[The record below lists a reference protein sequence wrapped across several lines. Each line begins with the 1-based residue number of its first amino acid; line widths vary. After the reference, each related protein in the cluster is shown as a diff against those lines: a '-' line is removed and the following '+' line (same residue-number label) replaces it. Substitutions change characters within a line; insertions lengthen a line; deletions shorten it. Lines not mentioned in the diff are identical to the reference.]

1 MPIFGGFANR
11 PAATEAALEVLQAFW
26 MWGWALEYARII
38 WLCAQFNLGIS
49 GMTGTQV
56 REVYQAAFVFLLAA
70 DQEIADRTVR
80 H

>member
-1 MPIFGGFANR
+1 M
-11 PAATEAALEVLQAFW
+11 
-26 MWGWALEYARII
+26 
-38 WLCAQFNLGIS
+38 CAVQLGIG

-80 H
+80 Y